1 MRKQITGQS
10 LTDNLKKWI
19 NLIKHSKFT
28 FVCLQLLV
36 KKNLWYKF
44 SLVPS
49 RNEWIYVVFRGYQ
62 QEQETLVHNKSE

>member
-36 KKNLWYKF
+36 KKK
-44 SLVPS
+44 SLVQ
-49 RNEWIYVVFRGYQ
+49 ILFGTKQ
-62 QEQETLVHNKSE
+62 K